1 MSKINIFAHRFTYLQ
16 SINRIPLAA
25 LANEKP
31 LPRATTYTLSVSFFK
46 MSKICIVH
54 NESVSGEEVRQ
65 LSSKT
70 FSRIRDFASIWQ
82 TLDELKACIAKS
94 IVGNLTDD
102 SVVSSAM
109 NFGFHQICYNRF
121 TDRRTI

>member
-65 LSSKT
+65 LLSKT

-82 TLDELKACIAKS
+82 TLDELKACIALQS
-94 IVGNLTDD
+94 QSLATLPMI
-102 SVVSSAM
+102 A
-109 NFGFHQICYNRF
+109 
-121 TDRRTI
+121 